1 MKKIALAVLLSLS
14 ACARSGGGL
23 PEIRYG
29 RDVCARCGMII
40 TEERFASGY
49 VDSAGET
56 VAFDDLGEL
65 LAAVA
70 KNPGLT
76 AGSFVHDT
84 QDGRWLRASDAVF
97 VKLPG
102 LATPMGSGYAAFA
115 SEMEAAGFARR
126 LGARFEGPV
135 VTLAFR

>member
-1 MKKIALAVLLSLS
+1 MKKLALGILFSFS
-14 ACARSGGGL
+14 ACARSGGGM

-29 RDVCARCGMII
+29 RDACARCGMIV
-40 TEERFASGY
+40 TEERFASAY

-70 KNPGLT
+70 KDPALT
-76 AGSFVHDT
+76 SAAYVHDAS
-84 QDGRWLRASDAVF
+84 DGRWLRASDAVF

-115 SEMEAAGFARR
+115 SEEQAAVFARR
-126 LGARFEGPV
+126 LGTRFEGPP
-135 VTLAFR
+135 VTLALR